1 MDDTTRHIVITG
13 ASGGLGTATAR
24 LFAARGWHV
33 IAADVS
39 AADTSQADAQPGIT
53 AVQVDVTDTASVDA
67 LAERVRQLAP
77 DGISA
82 VVNFA
87 GVMTVGVL
95 VGMPE
100 DDLRRVLDINV
111 LGTYRVNKAL
121 FDSIRLGHGRI
132 VNISSETGWQSA
144 LMLNGPYAMSKHAI
158 EAYSDALRRELMFL
172 GVPVV
177 KIQPGPFRTDMISGI
192 PDAFARAEQTAGDL
206 RWLVRRVGTL
216 AANENDHARDPAA
229 LAEVIWKAVT
239 AARPRS
245 AYSIG
250 ADRRRTALHLLPARV
265 ADFALRAALRRRPS
279 GR

>member
-1 MDDTTRHIVITG
+1 MDDVKRHIVITG
-13 ASGGLGTATAR
+13 ASGGLGAATAR

-39 AADTSQADAQPGIT
+39 LSDTQPGTT
-53 AVQVDVTDTASVDA
+53 AVQVDVTDGDSVDA
-67 LAERVRQLAP
+67 LAERVRELAP
-77 DGISA
+77 DGIAA

-121 FDSIRLGHGRI
+121 FESVRLGHGRI

-172 GVPVV
+172 GVRVI

-206 RWLVRRVGTL
+206 RWLVRRVGAL
-216 AANENDHARDPAA
+216 AANENEHARDPAA
-229 LAEVIWKAVT
+229 LAEVIWTAVT
-239 AARPRS
+239 ATRPRT

-250 ADRRRTALHLLPARV
+250 ADRRRTALHFLPTRV
-265 ADFALRAALRRRPS
+265 ADLALRAALRRRS
-279 GR
+279 S

>member
-1 MDDTTRHIVITG
+1 M
-13 ASGGLGTATAR
+13 
-24 LFAARGWHV
+24 
-33 IAADVS
+33 
-39 AADTSQADAQPGIT
+39 
-53 AVQVDVTDTASVDA
+53 QVDVTDADSVDA
-67 LAERVRQLAP
+67 LAERVRELAP
-77 DGISA
+77 DGIAA

-121 FDSIRLGHGRI
+121 FESIRLGRGRI

-172 GVPVV
+172 GIPVI
-177 KIQPGPFRTDMISGI
+177 KIQPGPFRTDMIGGI
-192 PDAFARAEQTAGDL
+192 PAAFARAEQTAGDL
-206 RWLVRRVGTL
+206 RWLVRRVGAL

-239 AARPRS
+239 ASPSQARVF
-245 AYSIG
+245 
-250 ADRRRTALHLLPARV
+250 DRRRPA
-265 ADFALRAALRRRPS
+265 ADRAALPPDARRRRSRYVPRCADGRPDGESTPLGRIGPGS
-279 GR
+279 GRRRLCGSR